1 MRPPFFLEN
10 CEWFLLSELGDRGML
25 RRYERTKINV
35 LRGERFLRLCEVS
48 YRAVCHDPS
57 LSEAEGIANVEDRT
71 WEMVQRN
78 FQVSSERCS
87 LENTLFSVD
96 GAEIC
101 AFLRRSDNV
110 FLILVAQY
118 RPPVDAVVFEFPAG
132 LVNNGED
139 VKSAALRELKE
150 ETGYVATEE
159 NIISVTDALC
169 YEPGMTDSCCKFVRL
184 FVDGEKEVNR
194 FPQQELDEG
203 EDIEVVLLP
212 ISLKKGVAGGDTPL
226 QSLNKLLQERTKG
239 QQRSIVD
246 AKLYMFLDGLSQVST
261 LFF

>member
-1 MRPPFFLEN
+1 
-10 CEWFLLSELGDRGML
+10 ML
-25 RRYERTKINV
+25 KQYERTKLNV

-48 YRAVCHDPS
+48 YRAVCRDPS
-57 LSEAEGIANVEDRT
+57 LGGAEGIANIEDRT
-71 WEMVQRN
+71 WEMVQRT
-78 FQVSSERCS
+78 FQASPERCS
-87 LENTLFSVD
+87 LKNAPFSVD
-96 GAEIC
+96 GVEIC
-101 AFLRRSDNV
+101 ALLRRPDNV

-118 RPPVDAVVFEFPAG
+118 RPPVDAVVLEFPAG
-132 LVNNGED
+132 LVDNGED

-169 YEPGMTDSCCKFVRL
+169 CEPGMTDSCCKFVRL

-203 EDIEVVLLP
+203 EDIEVILLP

-226 QSLNKLLQERTKG
+226 QSLNKLLHEKNKD
-239 QQRSIVD
+239 QQRNIVD
-246 AKLYMFLDGLSQVST
+246 AKLYMFLDGLSQMNT
-261 LFF
+261 MFC